1 MMSFLRNALAK
12 AKKETEET
20 GTTFEDLWEPGDSVE
35 PTDSIYTD
43 ETEDPDEEYAEVHG
57 VGDIDVAGKVP
68 GVFKK
73 GGLAGDIFATIQD
86 LKDAQASLAEIGDSL
101 DNVGKASA
109 CSKCGGKIS
118 ASQRNQYRRMM
129 AQRGWTPDSHRGF
142 WSKISSGI
150 EKDGPGGH
158 RACVGRM
165 EGKVDDPHS
174 FCAWAEAES
183 TGQWPSEHKRLDGA
197 MRKVRKASA
206 EVSRRATELR
216 KATQRRK

>member
-1 MMSFLRNALAK
+1 MISFLRRALAK

-43 ETEDPDEEYAEVHG
+43 ETEDPDEEYAEVHD

-68 GVFKK
+68 EVVKK
-73 GGLAGDIFATIQD
+73 GGLAGDIFETIRD
-86 LKDAQASLAEIGDSL
+86 LKEAQASLAEIGDSL
-101 DNVGKASA
+101 DNVGKAAA
-109 CSKCGGKIS
+109 CKSCGGRVS
-118 ASQRNQYRRMM
+118 GTQRQLYRRLM
-129 AQRGWTPDSHRGF
+129 AQRGWTPESHRGF
-142 WSKISSGI
+142 WSKISSGL

-165 EGKVDDPHS
+165 EGKVDDPHA

-183 TGQWPSEHKRLDGA
+183 TGQWPSEKKRLDRA
-197 MRKVRKASA
+197 VRNVRKASA

-216 KATQRRK
+216 KATGRGE